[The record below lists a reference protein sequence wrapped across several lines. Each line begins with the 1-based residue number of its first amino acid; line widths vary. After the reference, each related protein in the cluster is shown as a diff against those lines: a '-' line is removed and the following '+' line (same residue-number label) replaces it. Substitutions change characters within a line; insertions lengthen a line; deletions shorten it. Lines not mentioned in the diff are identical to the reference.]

1 MSLRP
6 VPEQQKLPEAASV
19 GAPTIDAPADG
30 VNALSMKFKSADIG
44 IRSAV
49 PSPYND
55 RAHLEPSPEY
65 EDHDGGPW
73 NDTPK
78 MRPTFK
84 SVPLKWVVAPALGAM
99 SPAICVCALA
109 V

>member
-65 EDHDGGPW
+65 EVRAQPSHSPP
-73 NDTPK
+73 N
-78 MRPTFK
+78 
-84 SVPLKWVVAPALGAM
+84 SHPLWH
-99 SPAICVCALA
+99 
-109 V
+109 